1 MSLCPCCSGLPLE
14 ECCRPILDGTKK
26 APTAEAL
33 MRARYSAHCLGEF
46 DFLAASMH
54 PSIREET
61 SPEEMKAWAESLTW
75 SGLEILET
83 SGGGEQ
89 DERGCVS
96 FIARYGV
103 KGLPQ
108 ELREDA
114 QFVKEDGQWYYA
126 DGHVHPK
133 QPLRRENPKVGRN
146 DPCPCGSGKK
156 YKKCCGANAA

>member
-14 ECCRPILDGTKK
+14 ECCRPILSGERA

-46 DFLAASMH
+46 GFLARSMH

-61 SPEEMKAWAESLTW
+61 TPEEMKAWAEALTW
-75 SGLEILET
+75 SGLEIVATE
-83 SGGGEQ
+83 GGGEN
-89 DERGCVS
+89 DETGRVS
-96 FIARYGV
+96 FIARYAV
-103 KGLPQ
+103 KGVPQ

-114 QFVKEDGQWYYA
+114 EFVREDGQWYYR
-126 DGHVHPK
+126 DGEVQPK
-133 QPLRRENPKVGRN
+133 EPVRREAPKIGRN

-156 YKKCCGANAA
+156 YKKCCGQNAA